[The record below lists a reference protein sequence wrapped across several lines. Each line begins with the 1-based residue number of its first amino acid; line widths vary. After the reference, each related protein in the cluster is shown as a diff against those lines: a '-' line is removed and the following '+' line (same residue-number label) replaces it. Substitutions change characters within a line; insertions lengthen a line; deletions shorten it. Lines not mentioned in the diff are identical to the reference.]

1 MKKLQVQ
8 LIKITGMC
16 HEGGFNLTKL
26 TRNSKRVLQSIPK
39 KNRRSILKDK
49 DLVRDLPEDKVLGG
63 LWNIED
69 GAFGFKVPFKSKQ
82 MTMRAVL
89 PVLSSVYDPLRFG
102 TPFSL
107 KGKQILQKLCEQG
120 LKWDEELPKETAV
133 ECIK

>member
-1 MKKLQVQ
+1 M
-8 LIKITGMC
+8 
-16 HEGGFNLTKL
+16 
-26 TRNSKRVLQSIPK
+26 
-39 KNRRSILKDK
+39 
-49 DLVRDLPEDKVLGG
+49 GG

-69 GAFGFKVPFKSKQ
+69 DAFGFKVAFKSKQ
-82 MTMRAVL
+82 MTMTGVL

-133 ECIK
+133 ECIKSKDKLFRSKISSHEKMLHTTNIWQSKRL